1 MHPGDLARGPVPSP
15 TPGQT
20 LVVTLAILTAPGPAR
35 MVTLASL
42 TAHGPTKLASLRTG
56 QGLPVARKGK
66 GMADLHGG
74 KTMTEDQ
81 RKADPAG
88 VKTRRRARTHA
99 SVLTIEAL
107 TAIANE
113 ATDGAA
119 EGARNCAN
127 RCFTRRQSCPAH

>member
-1 MHPGDLARGPVPSP
+1 MHPGDLARGPVPGP

-20 LVVTLAILTAPGPAR
+20 LVVTLAILTAPGP
-35 MVTLASL
+35 TELASQ
-42 TAHGPTKLASLRTG
+42 RTG
-56 QGLPVARKGK
+56 QDLPVSRKGR
-66 GMADLHGG
+66 GTNGLHGG

-88 VKTRRRARTHA
+88 VKTRRGARTHA

-127 RCFTRRQSCPAH
+127 RCFTRRQPCPAH